1 MNTME
6 KSQKSSPPK
15 IIKLDTAL
23 KLAEKWVSNMSKA
36 EDDEPIVVV
45 GRPARLGLGAKILRQ
60 SKIGPLKDPLERKL
74 YAKLDTRTKIAEDS
88 PLAANKKDGNGN
100 DSDDSEDLES
110 RTKVFDKKRAAN
122 QVKPSVQTKKRK
134 K

>member
-1 MNTME
+1 
-6 KSQKSSPPK
+6 
-15 IIKLDTAL
+15 
-23 KLAEKWVSNMSKA
+23 MSKA